1 MRWSR
6 NVLLVFGLLA
16 LALIGVRLYLPTA
29 VRNYV
34 NGVLERNGEYTGR
47 VADVDLALWR
57 GAGTIHDL
65 AIEKRNGEVPVPFV
79 AVPRASGS
87 LEWKALLLHGELVL
101 EAEVDEPEIHFVQA
115 PNDAQQQ
122 DGTGGNW
129 QQTIDDLTPIRVNR
143 FTVRDGRVHYHDYH
157 SEPQVHVQL
166 SDLQLVALNLTN
178 VRDLRDPLPAH
189 VRLEAVP
196 MTAGHLIVTAD
207 ADPLADQPRFD
218 VAIELTGMELE
229 PWNDF
234 LRAYAGI
241 DAEAGTVAVFAEVEA
256 DEGRID
262 GYLKPLVED
271 LDVLRL
277 DEEGE
282 EQNALQS
289 AWEAVVGATAE
300 LFQNQPTDRLATRV
314 PIQGAVDSPDTP
326 FWPVFV
332 NVLRNAF
339 VEAFAPRLEGPNAG

>member
-1 MRWSR
+1 
-6 NVLLVFGLLA
+6 
-16 LALIGVRLYLPTA
+16 
-29 VRNYV
+29 
-34 NGVLERNGEYTGR
+34 
-47 VADVDLALWR
+47 
-57 GAGTIHDL
+57 
-65 AIEKRNGEVPVPFV
+65 
-79 AVPRASGS
+79 
-87 LEWKALLLHGELVL
+87 
-101 EAEVDEPEIHFVQA
+101 
-115 PNDAQQQ
+115 
-122 DGTGGNW
+122 
-129 QQTIDDLTPIRVNR
+129 
-143 FTVRDGRVHYHDYH
+143 
-157 SEPQVHVQL
+157 
-166 SDLQLVALNLTN
+166 
-178 VRDLRDPLPAH
+178 
-189 VRLEAVP
+189 
-196 MTAGHLIVTAD
+196 
-207 ADPLADQPRFD
+207 
-218 VAIELTGMELE
+218 ELE

-289 AWEAVVGATAE
+289 TWEAVVGATAE

-339 VEAFAPRLEGPNAG
+339 VEAFAPRLGAPNAGSRWSAAWRATARLSSSAGAEVTSMAPSAIASARASIATRPSTWRSGSNATVASCGASLATITACRTRLRQAIRPMRRAGY

>member
-1 MRWSR
+1 
-6 NVLLVFGLLA
+6 
-16 LALIGVRLYLPTA
+16 
-29 VRNYV
+29 
-34 NGVLERNGEYTGR
+34 
-47 VADVDLALWR
+47 
-57 GAGTIHDL
+57 
-65 AIEKRNGEVPVPFV
+65 EVPVPFV

-241 DAEAGTVAVFAEVEA
+241 DAEAG
-256 DEGRID
+256 
-262 GYLKPLVED
+262 
-271 LDVLRL
+271 
-277 DEEGE
+277 
-282 EQNALQS
+282 
-289 AWEAVVGATAE
+289 
-300 LFQNQPTDRLATRV
+300 
-314 PIQGAVDSPDTP
+314 
-326 FWPVFV
+326 
-332 NVLRNAF
+332 
-339 VEAFAPRLEGPNAG
+339 